1 MPKTAGHT
9 GGRGKGMERVTPPP
23 EPSEREQPYQY
34 LDLGL
39 LAPDP

>member
-1 MPKTAGHT
+1 MRKTAGHT
-9 GGRGKGMERVTPPP
+9 GGQGEGMERITPPL

-39 LAPDP
+39 LAPEL